1 MQSTMAPSYN
11 LELQALQAAVQQKL
25 GQCVL
30 QLQAYER
37 LIKAIVAECE
47 VSGTSQGTD
56 RAARRAE
63 VGRKTLGGL
72 VSQLLGTFL
81 TAELQS
87 NTPDPEPNES
97 DGGVSF
103 RIKVQITIP
112 ATDLVRIE
120 SDLKDFVCLRNE
132 LIHHFIDGHD
142 LSTREGCMLAEDTL
156 TAAHSRVERHYKD
169 LRQWA
174 QDLVQLRHLTAEVV
188 GSDVVRS
195 LLVNRRLPWP
205 KTSIVSAL
213 REAAA
218 ELAVDGW
225 APVSEASA
233 LISLR
238 HPDQLPSNY
247 GCRSWRQV
255 LHESGVFDL
264 RYRETGN
271 RRAAWYREKIPV

>member
-1 MQSTMAPSYN
+1 MAPSHN
-11 LELQALQAAVQQKL
+11 VELQALQAAVQQRL

-47 VSGTSQGTD
+47 VSGTSQGLD
-56 RAARRAE
+56 RDARAAE

-72 VSQLLGTFL
+72 VSQLLGSFL
-81 TAELQS
+81 TAELPAS
-87 NTPDPEPNES
+87 IPDPEPKAS
-97 DGGVSF
+97 DGRVSF
-103 RIKVQITIP
+103 RIKVKSAIP
-112 ATDLVRIE
+112 AADFVRIE

-132 LIHHFIDGHD
+132 LIHHFLERHD
-142 LSTREGCMLAEDTL
+142 LSNREGCMLAEDAL
-156 TAAHSRVERHYKD
+156 TAAHSRFERHYED

-174 QDLVQLRHLTAEVV
+174 EDLVQLRHLTAEVM
-188 GSDVVRS
+188 GSDVVRG
-195 LLVNRRLPWP
+195 LLVNCKLPWP
-205 KTSIVSAL
+205 RTEIVGAL

-238 HPDQLPSNY
+238 YPDQLPSNY

-264 RYRETGN
+264 RYRETGD
-271 RRAAWYREKIPV
+271 RRATWYREKMPA